1 MRRRRRIFK
10 MFFVFLVLILVLNF
24 NKHSRGKSS
33 ELDNEKRSREVA
45 RDIDDLDL
53 SGTGYLNYEHTRNRN
68 IEDAIRDYM
77 DKDELGKLEYFYNYI
92 DLNGDGLDEKLVYLR
107 GDYVSGYEG
116 SPMLIL
122 DENYN
127 LITSI
132 SLTRLPVIIDR
143 EKTDGW
149 NNIILSLSSGG
160 GRRSMVRYEYYKGA
174 YSYRGEVFKDEELEG
189 IEILSGDTS
198 KSKGIRIN

>member
-1 MRRRRRIFK
+1 MFK
-10 MFFVFLVLILVLNF
+10 MFFVFLALILVLNF

-77 DKDELGKLEYFYNYI
+77 DKDELGQLEYFYNYI

-132 SLTRLPVIIDR
+132 SLTRIPVIIDR

-149 NNIILSLSSGG
+149 NNIILSHSSGG
-160 GRRSMVRYEYYKGA
+160 GRRSMVRYEYYEGA
-174 YSYRGEVFKDEELEG
+174 YSYRAEICKDEELEG